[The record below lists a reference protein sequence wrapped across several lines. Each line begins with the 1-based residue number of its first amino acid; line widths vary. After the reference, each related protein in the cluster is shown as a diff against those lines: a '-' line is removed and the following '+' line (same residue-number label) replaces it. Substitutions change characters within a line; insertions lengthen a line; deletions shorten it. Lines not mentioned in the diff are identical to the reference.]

1 MLACLPMAAAVWPFS
16 PSPAQPPP
24 PSRRAAPLLRA
35 VGSGSSPRAAPLRR
49 PSPARHGWR
58 GGPSS
63 GGPPPL
69 RRLPPGPPPPLHLW
83 VSSTRNARRTSSP
96 PAQRPAP
103 VSSSPCRCALPLHGC
118 PQPRRTPLPRPT
130 HLYARCVSF
139 SSVQAAGI
147 SRLSRPATPLSPS
160 TFFRYQCR
168 SPCPAGTA
176 LPPSPFFVV
185 TTPTFGFCSSF
196 IVCSTPVATA
206 GGVRVCVPIYMCRWA
221 GATIR
226 LPAH

>member
-63 GGPPPL
+63 SGPPPL

-103 VSSSPCRCALPLHGC
+103 VSSSPCRCALPLHWC

-139 SSVQAAGI
+139 SSVQAAGV
-147 SRLSRPATPLSPS
+147 SRLSRPCNASLSFNLLPLPVSFPL
-160 TFFRYQCR
+160 
-168 SPCPAGTA
+168 PGWNCPAA
-176 LPPSPFFVV
+176 LPLLRRDDSYLRLLLQFHRLQYSR
-185 TTPTFGFCSSF
+185 CD
-196 IVCSTPVATA
+196 C
-206 GGVRVCVPIYMCRWA
+206 GGC
-221 GATIR
+221 
-226 LPAH
+226 